1 MHLGVAT
8 VASMMRAKSAV
19 GGACNDLDAHRVI
32 I

>member
-1 MHLGVAT
+1 MHLGVAA

-19 GGACNDLDAHRVI
+19 GACNDLDAHRVI